1 MYEMEVKLKHPRGAI
16 DACKVFYKLDEDLQE
31 NGEDGFRAWIYM
43 GGGHTVY
50 AEHQSVSKG
59 SNIIESFYE
68 YPDIQGDLDAGP
80 RYVSAG
86 QIYHR
91 QEINSLDDW
100 KAWLEEY
107 VSGLDPRD
115 AFRFY
120 RDVVGAF

>member
-1 MYEMEVKLKHPRGAI
+1 MYEMEVKLKHPRGAT
-16 DACKVFYKLDEDLQE
+16 DACKVFYKFDEEL
-31 NGEDGFRAWIYM
+31 DGFRAWLYM
-43 GGGHTVY
+43 GGGHAVY

-59 SNIIESFYE
+59 SRNIESFYE
-68 YPDIQGDLDAGP
+68 YPEIQGDLDVGP
-80 RYVSAG
+80 RYISAG
-86 QIYHR
+86 HIYHR